1 MLAQYL
7 DISDVLGSGQNA
19 TIELSN
25 YDYCVLQ
32 IAGGTGASYDYVAT
46 IDSGA
51 VTGVSDGSVASA
63 QNFSAVGAINL
74 STQAYE
80 TTNSGA
86 DGIWRFGV
94 VGRYLKIKFNSG
106 TPGGIKA
113 FIMLTKIS

>member
-7 DISDVLGSGQNA
+7 DISDVLGSGQDA

-32 IAGGTGASYDYVAT
+32 IAGGTGASYVFEAT

-51 VTGVSDGSVASA
+51 VTGVSDGSVVSA
-63 QNFSAVGAINL
+63 QSFSAVGAINL

-80 TTNSGA
+80 TQTNGA
-86 DGIWRFGV
+86 DGIWQFGV
-94 VGRYLKIKFNSG
+94 VGRYLKLKFDAG
-106 TPGGIKA
+106 TPSGIKA
-113 FIMLTKIS
+113 FVMLAKIS